1 MTMHL
6 VGPWITT
13 TNLKK
18 RKAKNKTK
26 SLIAAEKEHEKFL
39 KKMGLAPV
47 AQLVERPA
55 YTRLSGR
62 LPRGGGSSP
71 SGGTNS
77 RDLAQ
82 SGRAGALGVSG
93 RKFESSNPDQ
103 FYNETAAKK
112 SEKMYTGTEI
122 IGIATMHK
130 SNAVPVLGKKQAQE
144 VAKMRRG

>member
-77 RDLAQ
+77 RDLVQ
-82 SGRAGALGVSG
+82 SDRADA
-93 RKFESSNPDQ
+93 FNPDQ

-144 VAKMRRG
+144 IAKMRRG